1 MPYLTHKF
9 GRTYYT
15 KRGRNTSIPIIYL
28 HGGPGGSHQ
37 PDSPVFQLAE
47 KRQVYAYTQ
56 IGSGKS
62 SSTAKK
68 FWNIRTFVQELDL
81 LIRGWGLDQFH
92 LMGSSWGTTLALEY
106 YLRKGRN
113 GVASLIFQSPLF
125 NAMEWRKDGRRLIR
139 GLPKA
144 TQKIINSCHEIGAT
158 DSRVNGVA
166 SLIFQSPLFNAMEW
180 RKDGRRLIRGL
191 PKATQKIIN
200 SCHEIGATDSRVY
213 KEAMFQYYLK
223 HVLRNKSKLKK
234 KMSSDDPHGRAIYA
248 HMWGVSEFEPT
259 GTLKNFDRV
268 ADLSKIQVPSLIVC
282 GEYDEATPKTSL
294 RYANR
299 IEDCSFEVIQGASH
313 SIWSEQ
319 PARIR
324 RVINAFLEKV
334 VRS

>member
-106 YLRKGRN
+106 YLRKGR
-113 GVASLIFQSPLF
+113 
-125 NAMEWRKDGRRLIR
+125 
-139 GLPKA
+139 
-144 TQKIINSCHEIGAT
+144 
-158 DSRVNGVA
+158 NGVA

>member
-113 GVASLIFQSPLF
+113 GV
-125 NAMEWRKDGRRLIR
+125 
-139 GLPKA
+139 
-144 TQKIINSCHEIGAT
+144 
-158 DSRVNGVA
+158 V

-334 VRS
+334 ARS

>member
-158 DSRVNGVA
+158 DS
-166 SLIFQSPLFNAMEW
+166 Q
-180 RKDGRRLIRGL
+180 
-191 PKATQKIIN
+191 
-200 SCHEIGATDSRVY
+200 VY
-213 KEAMFQYYLK
+213 KEAMFEYYLK

>member
-1 MPYLTHKF
+1 M
-9 GRTYYT
+9 
-15 KRGRNTSIPIIYL
+15 
-28 HGGPGGSHQ
+28 
-37 PDSPVFQLAE
+37 
-47 KRQVYAYTQ
+47 
-56 IGSGKS
+56 
-62 SSTAKK
+62 
-68 FWNIRTFVQELDL
+68 
-81 LIRGWGLDQFH
+81 
-92 LMGSSWGTTLALEY
+92 
-106 YLRKGRN
+106 
-113 GVASLIFQSPLF
+113 
-125 NAMEWRKDGRRLIR
+125 
-139 GLPKA
+139 
-144 TQKIINSCHEIGAT
+144 
-158 DSRVNGVA
+158 A

>member
-113 GVASLIFQSPLF
+113 GV
-125 NAMEWRKDGRRLIR
+125 
-139 GLPKA
+139 
-144 TQKIINSCHEIGAT
+144 
-158 DSRVNGVA
+158 V

>member
-106 YLRKGRN
+106 YLRKGR
-113 GVASLIFQSPLF
+113 
-125 NAMEWRKDGRRLIR
+125 
-139 GLPKA
+139 
-144 TQKIINSCHEIGAT
+144 
-158 DSRVNGVA
+158 NGVA

-334 VRS
+334 ARS

>member
-9 GRTYYT
+9 GRTHYT

-113 GVASLIFQSPLF
+113 GVVSLIFQSPLF

-144 TQKIINSCHEIGAT
+144 TQKIINT
-158 DSRVNGVA
+158 
-166 SLIFQSPLFNAMEW
+166 
-180 RKDGRRLIRGL
+180 
-191 PKATQKIIN
+191 
-200 SCHEIGATDSRVY
+200 CHEIGATDSRVY

-248 HMWGVSEFEPT
+248 YMWGVSEFEPT
-259 GTLKNFDRV
+259 GTLENFDRV

-334 VRS
+334 ARS